1 MFVAPVTGGKPT
13 ILQKDW
19 EGMFEQIIWQD
30 PGQVHFI
37 GSTGAESVYGIIKTD
52 AKSKP
57 VFQSIEK
64 GFAISHF
71 ELAAN
76 GRGLFLADSYNHPT
90 ELFIEGAGQTAIKR
104 MTDSNPVLK
113 EIDFA
118 KQEVVRYK
126 AKDGLKSKASSSG
139 HCMKK
144 AEKISTDHH
153 RAWRT

>member
-1 MFVAPVTGGKPT
+1 MC
-13 ILQKDW
+13 IRDR
-19 EGMFEQIIWQD
+19 IIWQD

-104 MTDSNPVLK
+104 MTDSNPVSVSYTHLDVYK
-113 EIDFA
+113 RQMPYIAPPTPPALVITILLFA
-118 KQEVVRYK
+118 RLSRSTNMIRSSFTEV
-126 AKDGLKSKASSSG
+126 
-139 HCMKK
+139 
-144 AEKISTDHH
+144 I
-153 RAWRT
+153 